1 VVVYVVFSNGCKCFY
16 RVFMPVLPLEIQFSR
31 GELGF
36 HEPCCCVCPKTGHG
50 FPTPTIMVVF
60 MFNVLRR
67 QVVVSFVDIDGTFDH
82 HYLNFHFL

>member
-1 VVVYVVFSNGCKCFY
+1 
-16 RVFMPVLPLEIQFSR
+16 
-31 GELGF
+31 
-36 HEPCCCVCPKTGHG
+36 
-50 FPTPTIMVVF
+50 MVVF